1 MYRYPM
7 GRPRSFDEQHLLD
20 VAEDLFWSRGYE
32 RTSIELIA
40 ERSGV
45 ANGSLYSAYG
55 SKLGL
60 FLKTF
65 ERYCDQRVELVE
77 NVIADH
83 AGSFEEAVVNYLDKI
98 VRDCTSGA
106 ERRGCLMLNSIG
118 ELAARFPD
126 VVVVASRTIERMENV
141 VAARVA
147 ESVATGEIDLPEDR
161 INPLGA
167 HVVMVSQGLIQLSR
181 VGVSAARLQTL
192 VETSGRLSALLRVA

>member
-1 MYRYPM
+1 M

-45 ANGSLYSAYG
+45 ANGSLYSAYR

-77 NVIADH
+77 NVIAGH
-83 AGSFEEAVVNYLDKI
+83 TGSFEEAVVNYLDMV
-98 VRDCTSGA
+98 VRDCTSGE

-118 ELAARFPD
+118 ELASRFPD
-126 VVVVASRTIERMENV
+126 VVTVASRTVERMENV
-141 VAARVA
+141 VAARVT
-147 ESVATGEIDLPEDR
+147 ESVATGEIDVPADR
-161 INPLGA
+161 VNPLGA

-181 VGVSAARLQTL
+181 IGVPAERLRVIAA
-192 VETSGRLSALLRVA
+192 TSGRMSALLRAA

>member
-1 MYRYPM
+1 M

-20 VAEDLFWSRGYE
+20 VAEDLFWARGYE

-45 ANGSLYSAYG
+45 ANGSLYGAYG
-55 SKLGL
+55 SKLAL
-60 FLKTF
+60 FLKVF
-65 ERYCDQRVELVE
+65 ERYCELRVELVQD
-77 NVIADH
+77 VVAGH
-83 AGSFEEAVVNYLDKI
+83 TGSFEEAVINYLDAI
-98 VRDCTSGA
+98 VRDCTSED

-126 VVVVASRTIERMENV
+126 VVVIASRTIERMENV

-147 ESVATGEIDLPEDR
+147 QSVSTGEIDVPEDR

-181 VGVSAARLQTL
+181 VGVPAARLREL
-192 VETSGRLSALLRVA
+192 AATSGRLSALLRVA